1 MSEKENLQKTLENA
15 RRVLSIL
22 EEQVSGYGSL
32 AVPPEKLI
40 QLEDKRR
47 EVAELQKKLEKLT
60 LPVRFTVPEA
70 PETVDGLKSFA
81 TSSPFIVAGRL
92 ENVENF
98 VGRSRE
104 RTTII
109 ERSYRGASTS
119 LVGDRRIGK
128 TWLLDYL
135 RLVAPTELGSRHR
148 VAYIDA
154 SRDSCRSVSGFV
166 LTCLEEL
173 NIKLDAPD
181 PTSLRLNTLEN
192 VVRELHSRN
201 QIPILCLDQFERFG
215 KVNLAE
221 FDLNFFEGLRAIAG
235 IGTVLLTASKIPLI
249 ELVSQIGSTSPFFN
263 IFETVRVKMFSS
275 REAQQFVEKQ
285 ASRVGFDE
293 PERAKLLE
301 LGQSHP
307 LRLQL
312 VGEMLYLDKRL
323 SQEEDPDLYR
333 PNDPEYWQD
342 FGERLED
349 KFRGMVRV

>member
-1 MSEKENLQKTLENA
+1 MSEKEKLQKTLENA
-15 RRVLSIL
+15 HRVLSIL
-22 EEQVSGYGSL
+22 EEQVSGFGSL

-47 EVAELQKKLEKLT
+47 EVTELQKKLEKLAQ
-60 LPVRFTVPEA
+60 PVRISMSEVSEPSEGSVSLVS
-70 PETVDGLKSFA
+70 P
-81 TSSPFIVAGRL
+81 SPFIVAGRL

-104 RTTII
+104 RTTLV
-109 ERSYRGASTS
+109 ERSFKGASTS

-166 LTCLEEL
+166 LTCLAEL
-173 NIKLDAPD
+173 NIKIDSPD
-181 PTSLRLNTLEN
+181 PTNLRLDTLEN
-192 VVRELHSRN
+192 VVRELRSRN

-215 KVNLAE
+215 KVNLDE

-235 IGTVLLTASKIPLI
+235 LGTVLLTASKSPLI
-249 ELVSQIGSTSPFFN
+249 ELVSQIGNTSPFFN

-285 ASRVGFDE
+285 ANRVGFNE
-293 PERAKLLE
+293 QEKVKLLE

-333 PNDPEYWQD
+333 PEDPEYWLD